1 MTARQETPSQPNG
14 KTAQKVE
21 KMEKVAKVEKAAKV
35 ANVAKPKE
43 AKRQGLEKAVEAK
56 QSVPWA
62 NLYKKVRS
70 MLVGT
75 GASGSLSYKDA
86 GGYLVGATPSA

>member
-1 MTARQETPSQPNG
+1 MKNAE
-14 KTAQKVE
+14 
-21 KMEKVAKVEKAAKV
+21 
-35 ANVAKPKE
+35 
-43 AKRQGLEKAVEAK
+43 LVEAK

-70 MLVGT
+70 MLVDT

-86 GGYLVGATPSA
+86 GGYLVGATQSAYTIGTANKKGSMNGILDENHGLKHGWIQGHT